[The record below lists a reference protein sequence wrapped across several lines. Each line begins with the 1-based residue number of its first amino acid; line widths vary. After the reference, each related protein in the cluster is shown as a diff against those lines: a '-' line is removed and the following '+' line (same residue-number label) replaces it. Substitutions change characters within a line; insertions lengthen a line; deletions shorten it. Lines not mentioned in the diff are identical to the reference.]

1 MRTLLASKDIPHRKL
16 VMTDGR
22 VRKVHEME
30 CSKCDFVGEWVDPA
44 WHGTIPQKVL
54 NHFRRLGWGIGRD
67 RGQDICPGC
76 MAIERDARVQAKVVR
91 MQPDTALVK
100 VDMLPVN
107 NAPRAPPP
115 PIDLMAETPPQPLPS
130 LPPAEGQKTPRRRK
144 AHTPIYAPVIPG
156 KKHQPFYTR
165 GFSNRTHAL
174 YSALGYFRQAGVESP
189 KPDRDYRLVEAA
201 DGWGWERVFK
211 PAAETPP
218 PNIEENPMPEPDLR
232 VVPPEPTS
240 QADGPNREQRR
251 IIRRHIEENYDQDAQ
266 RWRGD
271 LSDEK
276 VGRHFAIPTAWV
288 TQVREDGDYGPD
300 VNEAAKDITKEIG
313 DLEGLRDLLTQAIEA
328 LKAKAH

>member
-22 VRKVHEME
+22 VRKMHEME
-30 CSKCDFVGEWVDPA
+30 CSKCDFVGEWIDPA

-76 MAIERDARVQAKVVR
+76 MAIERDARLQTKVVR
-91 MQPDTALVK
+91 MQPDTA
-100 VDMLPVN
+100 
-107 NAPRAPPP
+107 
-115 PIDLMAETPPQPLPS
+115 QPLPS
-130 LPPAEGQKTPRRRK
+130 LPPPEGQKTPRRRK

-189 KPDRDYRLVEAA
+189 KPDRDYRMVEAA

-218 PNIEENPMPEPDLR
+218 PVVEENPMPEPDLR

-300 VNEAAKDITKEIG
+300 ANEAASQITKEVA
-313 DLEGLRDLLTQAIEA
+313 DLEDLRAMLTDILDR
-328 LKAKAH
+328 LKAKL